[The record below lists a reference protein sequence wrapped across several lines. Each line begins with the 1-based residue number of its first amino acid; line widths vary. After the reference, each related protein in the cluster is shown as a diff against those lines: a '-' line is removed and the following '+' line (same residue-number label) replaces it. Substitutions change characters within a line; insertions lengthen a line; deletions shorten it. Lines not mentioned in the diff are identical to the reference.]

1 VFVYKDLGRG
11 EDAYDPKWIAV
22 LSGID
27 SNRDKSDFGMI
38 EKSFQI
44 REHFLLSNNS
54 DEKPQP
60 DIQEGNQPSIETPM
74 ELKSLKK
81 AEW

>member
-27 SNRDKSDFGMI
+27 SNRDKSDSGMI

-54 DEKPQP
+54 
-60 DIQEGNQPSIETPM
+60 
-74 ELKSLKK
+74 
-81 AEW
+81 AE